1 MVIPLAK
8 NNPLEGSW
16 SPLPER
22 PGSWPWGLSYTAH
35 VSPHRRG
42 TGQPGRAGGTARDGC
57 EGVRRCQNWVLSTGC
72 LLAERSPP
80 HPPPSRLFAGGVR
93 GEGRRL
99 EFFRRWGWVG
109 SGGSGIGG
117 SLQDD
122 GLMGSVGE
130 WLEIPCPSG
139 RAPAIASPRRVGRGR
154 PPSPHGSSR
163 ISRAQCPEGAGRG
176 RIPQPTPPPPPA
188 PRPAT
193 PPPRVPSASA
203 AGQRGLRGTV
213 TGQRAPLNLPY
224 GKPWP
229 SKV

>member
-42 TGQPGRAGGTARDGC
+42 TGQPGQAGGTARDGC
-57 EGVRRCQNWVLSTGC
+57 QGVRRCQNWVLSTGC

-122 GLMGSVGE
+122 GLRRGVALRSPVPQGE
-130 WLEIPCPSG
+130 RQRSPAPGASG
-139 RAPAIASPRRVGRGR
+139 GDAPLPPRLQLHLSRPVPGGGGEGANPTTHSASPTG
-154 PPSPHGSSR
+154 
-163 ISRAQCPEGAGRG
+163 AQTRD
-176 RIPQPTPPPPPA
+176 
-188 PRPAT
+188 T
-193 PPPRVPSASA
+193 PPPRPLR
-203 AGQRGLRGTV
+203 QRCGAEG
-213 TGQRAPLNLPY
+213 APRDRDRPE
-224 GKPWP
+224 GAPKPP
-229 SKV
+229 VRKTMAL

>member
-1 MVIPLAK
+1 MPLVIPLAK

-42 TGQPGRAGGTARDGC
+42 TGQPGQAGGTARDGC
-57 EGVRRCQNWVLSTGC
+57 QGVRWCQNWVLSTGC
-72 LLAERSPP
+72 LLTERSPP

-122 GLMGSVGE
+122 GLRRGVALRSPVPQGE
-130 WLEIPCPSG
+130 RQRSPAPGASG
-139 RAPAIASPRRVGRGR
+139 GDAPLPPTAPAASLAPSARRGRGGGESHNPLRLPHRCPDPR
-154 PPSPHGSSR
+154 PPPH
-163 ISRAQCPEGAGRG
+163 
-176 RIPQPTPPPPPA
+176 
-188 PRPAT
+188 
-193 PPPRVPSASA
+193 VPSASA

>member
-1 MVIPLAK
+1 MPLVIPLAK

-57 EGVRRCQNWVLSTGC
+57 QGVRRCQNWVLSTGC

-80 HPPPSRLFAGGVR
+80 HPPPSRLFAGVR

-122 GLMGSVGE
+122 GLRRGVALRSPVPQGE
-130 WLEIPCPSG
+130 RQRSPAPGASG
-139 RAPAIASPRRVGRGR
+139 EDAPLPPTAPAASLAPSARRGRGGGESHNPLRLPHRR
-154 PPSPHGSSR
+154 PDPRHPPQRPLRQRCGAEG
-163 ISRAQCPEGAGRG
+163 AQRDRDGPEGA
-176 RIPQPTPPPPPA
+176 PKPPVRKTMA
-188 PRPAT
+188 
-193 PPPRVPSASA
+193 
-203 AGQRGLRGTV
+203 L
-213 TGQRAPLNLPY
+213 
-224 GKPWP
+224 
-229 SKV
+229 